1 MNPETVSRAKTE
13 NAPSVS
19 LGQKTAFGAGGAAEE
34 IMNNSVN
41 CLLNPVYNIG
51 LGVNPGWLGIA
62 QAAPGFWGAFF
73 GPLVGSLSDNA
84 RTRWGRRRPFMLVGA
99 LLAAISFVA
108 IWWMPRSWG
117 EVALFAYLLALSLI
131 FYSAAVIFQVPWNAL
146 GLSLS
151 SNIQERTRVMAIRQ
165 FFSMSIG
172 FGLPW
177 LFWLIERDVFRD
189 RIEGA
194 RWVSLGI
201 GALILIGCAVPVIFC
216 RENYTHAVQTQP
228 KIPLVKGF
236 LESFKNR
243 PFVAL
248 TFMVLCILTGLFL
261 VDTLGLYVM
270 IYHVYGGDTKAA
282 SGMQGL
288 TGSAYRASALAFLPV
303 IGWLSAR
310 FGKKQVL
317 AGALFLAFL
326 GTASKWWCY
335 SPAHPVT
342 CLIPAIL
349 MGPGLTSMF
358 VLTSSLL
365 ADVCDYDEFLT
376 GCRRE
381 ATYSAVFGWCV
392 KLGVTGAL
400 TLSGF
405 VLVAT
410 GFKESLGGA
419 QSPQTLFWMRGLF
432 SFVPPAALLVAFIL
446 TLRFPLTEA
455 RSREIQSTLN
465 QRKAGSNPGG
475 NQSPSQF

>member
-1 MNPETVSRAKTE
+1 MTSPTAPSPPPE
-13 NAPSVS
+13 NAPVS
-19 LGQKTAFGAGGAAEE
+19 FGQKAAYGTGGAAEE
-34 IMNNSVN
+34 VMNNSVN
-41 CLLNPVYNIG
+41 SLLNPVYNIG

-84 RTRWGRRRPFMLVGA
+84 RTPWGRRRPFMLVGA
-99 LLAAISFVA
+99 ILAALSFVA
-108 IWWMPRSWG
+108 IWWVPRGWG
-117 EVALFAYLLALSLI
+117 EAAMFAYLLALSLI
-131 FYSAAVIFQVPWNAL
+131 FYSAATLFQVPWNAL

-151 SNIQERTRVMAIRQ
+151 SNIEERTRVMAVRQ

-177 LFWLIERDVFRD
+177 LFWLIERDIFSD
-189 RIEGA
+189 RVEGA

-201 GALILIGCAVPVIFC
+201 GVLIVIGCAVPVFFC
-216 RENYTHAVQTQP
+216 RENYTEAVQTQA
-228 KIPLVKGF
+228 KVPLVRGF
-236 LESFKNR
+236 LDSFKNR

-248 TFMVLCILTGLFL
+248 TFMVLFILTGLFL

-270 IYHVYGGDTKAA
+270 IYHVFGGDTKAA
-282 SGMQGL
+282 STMQGW
-288 TGSAYRASALAFLPV
+288 TGSAYRASALAFLPF
-303 IGWLSAR
+303 IGALSAR
-310 FGKKQVL
+310 FGKRQIL
-317 AGALFLAFL
+317 GSAILLAFL
-326 GTASKWWCY
+326 GTLSKWWCY
-335 SPAHPVT
+335 SPDHPWT

-365 ADVCDYDEFLT
+365 ADVCDYDEYLT

-405 VLVAT
+405 ILVGT
-410 GFKESLGGA
+410 GFQEALGGA
-419 QSPQTLFWMRGLF
+419 QSPETLIWMRGLF
-432 SFVPPAALLVAFIL
+432 SFIPPAALLIALIL
-446 TLRFPLTEA
+446 TLRFPLSES
-455 RSREIQSTLN
+455 RSREIQSLLKE
-465 QRKAGSNPGG
+465 RKT
-475 NQSPSQF
+475 SP